1 MMILKSTLLS
11 PEIYTYEKC
20 RAMGKMKLSPG
31 HTVKALRFSINAKQP
46 IQNCI
51 KCYDLLKSNA
61 PCRDINCSPKI
72 NLGVCKK

>member
-31 HTVKALRFSINAKQP
+31 HTVKALRFSINAK
-46 IQNCI
+46 
-51 KCYDLLKSNA
+51 
-61 PCRDINCSPKI
+61 
-72 NLGVCKK
+72 